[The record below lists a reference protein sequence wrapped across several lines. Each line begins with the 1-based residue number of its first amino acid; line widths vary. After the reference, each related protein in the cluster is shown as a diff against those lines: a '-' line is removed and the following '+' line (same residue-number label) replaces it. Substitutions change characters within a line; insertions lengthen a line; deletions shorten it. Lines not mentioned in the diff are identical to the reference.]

1 MSKKQLQELLE
12 RGRQELSALFTAAET
27 ATDQVAALNDIKAKQ
42 AELASAQGQLDAIVE
57 RENLAKQHAL
67 SATRQPAQ
75 VHDRAEDRPFE
86 SLGEQLSAIALA
98 AAPASRGGAID
109 PRLRNQQ
116 LAPSGASATIQA
128 DGGYLI
134 RSEFS
139 TQLLTRARE
148 SSQLFSRTTEIPISE
163 GNDGVE
169 LPYVDE
175 TSRANGSRWG
185 GVQVYRA
192 AEADSVTATK
202 PKISKLDIRLESVKG
217 LMYATERL
225 LRNGAAIQTIAENA
239 FSSEFA
245 FKIDDEIFRGNG
257 AGQCLGFTVAP
268 NLMVTVA
275 KESSQ
280 SAASIVVAN
289 LTKMMTRMPARS
301 FQRAVWLCN
310 QDCLGE
316 FPLMTIGNMPVY
328 LPGGNIAGA
337 PFGTIFGRPIVPI
350 EQAETMGTKNDLI
363 LADLSQYITITQGG
377 IQGAQS
383 MHVRFIYDEMTFKW
397 SWDVNGQPAWKQ
409 AVTPYKGSNTLSP
422 FVNLATRP

>member
-1 MSKKQLQELLE
+1 MNKKQLNELLE

-57 RENLAKQHAL
+57 RESLAKQHAL
-67 SATRQPAQ
+67 AATRQPAQ
-75 VHDRAEDRPFE
+75 VHDRAEDRPFG

-98 AAPASRGGAID
+98 AVPASRGGMLD
-109 PRLRNQQ
+109 PRLRHQE
-116 LAPSGASATIQA
+116 LAPSGASATVQA

-148 SSQLFSRTTEIPISE
+148 ASQLFSRTTEIPISE

-169 LPYVDE
+169 LPYVNE
-175 TSRANGSRWG
+175 TSRANGSRFG

-192 AEADSVTATK
+192 AEADTVTATK
-202 PKISKLDIRLESVKG
+202 PQLGKLDIRLESLKG

-225 LRNGAAIQTIAENA
+225 LRNGAAIQAIAENA
-239 FSSEFA
+239 FSSEFS

-280 SAASIVVAN
+280 SAAGIVVAN

-350 EQAETMGTKNDLI
+350 EQAETMGTKNDLV
-363 LADLSQYITITQGG
+363 LADLTQYLTITQGG
-377 IQGAQS
+377 IRGAQS

-397 SWDVNGQPAWKQ
+397 GWDVNGQPAWKQ
-409 AVTPYKGSNTLSP
+409 ALTPYKGSNTLSP